1 MNIVQITLIDGTVFK
16 VGDYRFGGTIK
27 EIMYCDPVREF
38 LLVIR
43 DKSLESRVSLPYHS
57 VLFIVE
63 KE

>member
-1 MNIVQITLIDGTVFK
+1 MKIVQITLIDGTVFK

-27 EIMYCDPVREF
+27 EIMFYDSVREF
-38 LLVIR
+38 LVEIR
-43 DKSLESRVSLPYHS
+43 EKSLHSRVSLPYHS